1 MHALIDSH
9 CHLDATAFDADRAAV
24 IERARAAGI
33 VAQVIPGVAPTGW
46 ASLRGL
52 CKHGRGL
59 HPAYGLHPL
68 YLVDDDATPSL
79 EALERWLDAEADAVA
94 VGECGLDFAEPS
106 GDTRRQQAFLEGQ
119 LDLASRRGLPVIL
132 HARRALD
139 PVLAALRRRGGLH
152 GVVHSFSGSLQQA
165 RQLWDLGFLLG
176 IGGPV
181 TYPRAQRLRGIV
193 AAMPREFLLLETDSP
208 DQPDCDWRGRRNEPA
223 RLARILADVAALRG
237 EDPGHLAAATTANAR
252 RLFALPDGP

>member
-9 CHLDATAFDADRAAV
+9 CHLDATAFDSDRAAV
-24 IERARAAGI
+24 IDRARAAGI
-33 VAQVIPGVAPTGW
+33 VAQVIPGVAPAGW
-46 ASLRGL
+46 DGLREL
-52 CKHGRGL
+52 CQRHPGL

-68 YLVDDDATPSL
+68 FLAGEATAALDAL
-79 EALERWLDAEADAVA
+79 ARWLDADADAVA
-94 VGECGLDFAEPS
+94 IGECGLDFADP
-106 GDTRRQQAFLEGQ
+106 DDDPRRQQAFFEGQ
-119 LDLASRRGLPVIL
+119 LDLAGRRGLPVIL

-139 PVLAALRRRGGLH
+139 PVLAALRRRRGLR

-181 TYPRAQRLRGIV
+181 TYARAQRLRGVV
-193 AAMPREFLLLETDSP
+193 AAMPPECLLLETDSP

-223 RLARILADVAALRG
+223 RLARILAEVAMLRG
-237 EDPGHLAAATTANAR
+237 EDPAELAAATTANAR
-252 RLFALPDGP
+252 RLFALPAIP